1 MPLSTV
7 LGAQSLIKPG
17 VCTTATRP
25 SSPFVGQLIYDT
37 TLSQTL
43 AYNGSAWVVQSGG
56 LVLVKTQ
63 TIGTT
68 VTSVNVTSAFSTTYD
83 RYLVTLSGGTCT
95 TNRALNMT
103 LGATTTGYYSSYLY
117 VSYSSSTVVG
127 YGSSNGSSFLDA
139 GVVTS
144 NGLSGRIELNNPFNS
159 VRTEFINFGA
169 GLATNQQP
177 IIGGGFVD
185 NATSYTDFTL
195 TMASTGTMTGGTI
208 RVYGYANS

>member
-1 MPLSTV
+1 VQYYTGAAWATV
-7 LGAQSLIKPG
+7 GPASAGALTFIK
-17 VCTTATRP
+17 
-25 SSPFVGQLIYDT
+25 S
-37 TLSQTL
+37 
-43 AYNGSAWVVQSGG
+43 
-56 LVLVKTQ
+56 Q

-103 LGATTTGYYSSYLY
+103 LGSTTTGYYSSYVY
-117 VSYSSSTVVG
+117 VSYASSTVVG
-127 YGSSNGSSFLDA
+127 NASSNASSFLDA

-144 NGLSGRIELNNPFNS
+144 NGLSGRIELNNPFNA